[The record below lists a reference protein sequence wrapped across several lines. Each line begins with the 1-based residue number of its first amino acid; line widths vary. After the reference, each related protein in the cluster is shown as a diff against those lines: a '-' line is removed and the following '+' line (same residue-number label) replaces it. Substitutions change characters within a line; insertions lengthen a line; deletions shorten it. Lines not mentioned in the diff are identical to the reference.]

1 MKNNELIIKKI
12 ITMIGGDGLKKLN
25 DVDLFLNDNYQVLM
39 VLYSHQQEVN
49 GNVFTAI
56 TQQEI
61 ADNMDFSL
69 MKINAII
76 NKLKKAGYVNSYKNS
91 RGRYKL
97 TDKAYCLINT
107 ITMVKGEKKNGK
119 KE

>member
-1 MKNNELIIKKI
+1 MR
-12 ITMIGGDGLKKLN
+12 GGDGLKKLN
-25 DVDLFLNDNYQVLM
+25 EVDLFLTDNYQVLM

-76 NKLKKAGYVNSYKNS
+76 NKLKNAGYVNSYRNS
-91 RGRYKL
+91 RGRYQL
-97 TDKAYCLINT
+97 TKKAYSLINS
-107 ITMVKGEKKNGK
+107 IEIMKRGNRNG
-119 KE
+119 